1 MYLSTQTLISAAA
14 VLAAAGALLATYNR
28 AYDWL
33 QRQKRQDAAI
43 EELKAEQPLLPDGGR
58 ACVQG
63 LKEQCCNGPG
73 TEAIGRI
80 EKHLNQRAHK

>member
-1 MYLSTQTLISAAA
+1 MYLSTPTLISAAA

-43 EELKAEQPLLPDGGR
+43 EELKAEQTLLTYGVL
-58 ACVQG
+58 ACLKG
-63 LKEQCCNGPG
+63 LKEQGCNGPV